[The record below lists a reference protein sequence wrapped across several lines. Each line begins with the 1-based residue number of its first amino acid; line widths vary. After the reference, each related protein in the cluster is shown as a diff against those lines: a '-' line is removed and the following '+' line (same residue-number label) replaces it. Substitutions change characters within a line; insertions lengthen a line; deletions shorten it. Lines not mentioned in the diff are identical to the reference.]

1 MQNRQLFFSPRKPYD
16 LVADLPCRQAGRSE
30 AASNSLR
37 FSKMWS
43 IIEIVRTVFAAA
55 GGEENPPRNSEIAAP
70 PRR

>member
-43 IIEIVRTVFAAA
+43 ILEIVRTVFAAC
-55 GGEENPPRNSEIAAP
+55 GGEEIPPRKFGKAAP
-70 PRR
+70 PHR

>member
-37 FSKMWS
+37 FSKMWF
-43 IIEIVRTVFAAA
+43 IFEIVGTVSDRPTIPLLYPHFL
-55 GGEENPPRNSEIAAP
+55 
-70 PRR
+70 